1 MKRLFVFKKR
11 FPIRLKRSLWSVRRT
26 VEKEDSFITSI
37 CFRRRRIKGM
47 VSILRNSKLELVP
60 NRILERIFC
69 TNSSCKNSRLEIVGK
84 RKGGKC
90 WSEWLLFKYLK
101 KLNRVEEG
109 NKDANERSRASMLEE
124 GILLKNIS
132 VPSRITKIVEQ
143 LETNDT
149 VVYLLSTS
157 ARLVSQNILSS
168 SKGLKYLFIQV
179 KERER
184 ERDDRCICID
194 ISSFLR
200 V

>member
-1 MKRLFVFKKR
+1 M
-11 FPIRLKRSLWSVRRT
+11 
-26 VEKEDSFITSI
+26 
-37 CFRRRRIKGM
+37 
-47 VSILRNSKLELVP
+47 
-60 NRILERIFC
+60 
-69 TNSSCKNSRLEIVGK
+69 
-84 RKGGKC
+84 
-90 WSEWLLFKYLK
+90 
-101 KLNRVEEG
+101 EEG

-179 KERER
+179 KERGR